1 MDPTRR
7 AMRAVNTTAGDIADL
22 SLVRDAIANTPATIH
37 EQDVAGLAAHHGQTG
52 RVFIAG
58 SGRSGLVSRVAAMR
72 LKNLGLTVQVGGDT
86 TTPAITSGDT
96 LLAPSGSGTT
106 SGQGKPAQTAAQAG
120 ARIAAFTIKP
130 PLGLT
135 EATMIITATQKIDCG
150 SGVSRQ
156 YSGSSFEQVL
166 VLATEATVQS
176 LRNGTDET
184 AEHFWSRPT
193 NLE

>member
-1 MDPTRR
+1 
-7 AMRAVNTTAGDIADL
+7 MRTVNITAGDIADL

-37 EQDVAGLAAHHGQTG
+37 EQDVAGLAAHHRQTG

-58 SGRSGLVSRVAAMR
+58 SGQSGLVSRVAAMR

-166 VLATEATVQS
+166 VLATEAPEATVQS

-184 AEHFWSRPT
+184 AEYFWSRHT